1 MSAQGIFILDGMDS
15 RPKSK
20 KQLKELVAAGKLNM
34 IAIEQVSLLS
44 EQFEGVLTKEVLEEH
59 GDITFVGPS
68 PYTARNFFGKFFINK
83 KGEVSVS

>member
-20 KQLKELVAAGKLNM
+20 KQLKELVAAGRLDM
-34 IAIEQVSLLS
+34 IALEQVSMFG
-44 EQFEGVLTKEVLEEH
+44 EQFTGVLTKEALEEH

-68 PYTARNFFGKFFINK
+68 PYSKRDFFGKFFINK